1 MYSIAKGE
9 GLDRVEGCFITRD
22 VCVCLVT
29 IRRAVR
35 IIILR
40 VSGDLVVYTE
50 STLRLVDSSRRFDVV
65 PELYLILLLGNR
77 VEMVDAVDSGSVMT
91 SLN

>member
-22 VCVCLVT
+22 VSVCLVT
-29 IRRAVR
+29 IRRAVC